1 MIPPLE
7 KIHIRFML
15 EMFMLKG
22 DGIDRLLLNLQQLVQ
37 LICLFP
43 LEYMSKSVINH
54 ILKNYTSS
62 KSSLK
67 RMPMTLP
74 TILYSYKLF
83 PGVFHKKIG
92 NFREIKSIQQS

>member
-1 MIPPLE
+1 
-7 KIHIRFML
+7 
-15 EMFMLKG
+15 MLKG

-67 RMPMTLP
+67 RLPITLP
-74 TILYSYKLF
+74 TILYSFKLF
-83 PGVFHKKIG
+83 PGEFRNKIG
-92 NFREIKSIQQS
+92 NFREIKSIQYVVRSFWT